1 MLQLLNQLF
10 GDRPEVF
17 SNLEIVGILIK
28 KICHLAYEQDLRK
41 KLAVTFALPTII
53 KMLPAI
59 AIRAHSE
66 HILDALCQILNTSS
80 ELSVPSAQR
89 EYQAT
94 LEQLFEKIG
103 LFSPDIINSPKDS
116 DRELFVTLVPK
127 IFQNLYSSKS
137 SAREIAVK
145 LIERIAAK
153 AQTPVAV
160 LAERVPYNNGQG
172 NAQP

>member
-17 SNLEIVGILIK
+17 ANLEIVGILIK

-41 KLAVTFALPTII
+41 KLAVTFALPTVIRE
-53 KMLPAI
+53 LPTL
-59 AIRAHSE
+59 AIRTHSD

-94 LEQLFEKIG
+94 LELLFEKIG
-103 LFSPDIINSPKDS
+103 LFDP
-116 DRELFVTLVPK
+116 E
-127 IFQNLYSSKS
+127 
-137 SAREIAVK
+137 
-145 LIERIAAK
+145 
-153 AQTPVAV
+153 
-160 LAERVPYNNGQG
+160 
-172 NAQP
+172 